1 MDRKAFVYKIWIKNR
16 PDRGF
21 TEIPNLEVVLRNSEQ
36 IERANCKVYNWKAKQ
51 RRLMICQPSI
61 MATNLTLFADRSDN
75 LTLCEVL
82 LHAAGETSCSFH
94 IVFIEGRV
102 LWKI

>member
-1 MDRKAFVYKIWIKNR
+1 MDRRAFVYKIWIKNR

-21 TEIPNLEVVLRNSEQ
+21 TEIPKLEVILRNSEQ
-36 IERANCKVYNWKAKQ
+36 TERANCKAYDWKAKQ

-61 MATNLTLFADRSDN
+61 MATNVTLVADTADN

-82 LHAAGETSCSFH
+82 VDAAGETS
-94 IVFIEGRV
+94 
-102 LWKI
+102 